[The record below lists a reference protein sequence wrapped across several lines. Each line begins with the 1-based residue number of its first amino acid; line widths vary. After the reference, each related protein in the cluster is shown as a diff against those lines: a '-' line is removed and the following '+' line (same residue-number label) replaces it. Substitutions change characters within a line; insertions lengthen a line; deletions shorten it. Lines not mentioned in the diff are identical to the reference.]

1 MPYRIELKRSAAK
14 EIRAIARKKD
24 RQRVVERIAALAED
38 PRPPGCTKLSG
49 REAYRV
55 RQGAYRIVYTVRDDA
70 LVVEVVKVGHRR
82 DVYR

>member
-1 MPYRIELKRSAAK
+1 MPYRIEVKRSAAK
-14 EIRAIARKKD
+14 EIRAITRKQD
-24 RQRVVERIAALAED
+24 RERVVERIAALAED

-55 RQGAYRIVYTVRDDA
+55 RQGEYRIVYTVEDDA

>member
-1 MPYRIELKRSAAK
+1 MPYRLEVKRSAAK
-14 EIRAIARKKD
+14 EIRAITRKQD
-24 RQRVVERIAALAED
+24 RERVVERIAALAED

-55 RQGAYRIVYTVRDDA
+55 RQGEYRIVYTVEDDA

>member
-1 MPYRIELKRSAAK
+1 
-14 EIRAIARKKD
+14 
-24 RQRVVERIAALAED
+24 LAED

-55 RQGAYRIVYTVRDDA
+55 RQGDYRIVYTVEDDA

-82 DVYR
+82 DLYP

>member
-1 MPYRIELKRSAAK
+1 MPYRIEVKRSAAK
-14 EIRAIARKKD
+14 EIRAINRKQD
-24 RQRVVERIAALAED
+24 RERVVEQIAALAED

-55 RQGAYRIVYTVRDDA
+55 RQGEYRIVYTVEDDA